1 MRLAVLDIGSNSVH
15 LLVVDAHV
23 GAPPLP
29 ATSHKEVLRLA
40 EYLGDDGEISAK
52 GQERLHSF
60 IAEAVEI
67 AEDQGSEQILAFAT
81 SAVRDAP
88 NGNSLIESINSQ
100 LGVTLNVMSG
110 KDEARV
116 TFLAARRWFGW
127 SAGKI
132 LLFDIGGGSLEIAAG
147 QDEYPQAA
155 VSIPLGA
162 GRTYSDFLPDPLPSE
177 DDIHQLRK
185 YARSQIGRI
194 AGKVNRVGTPDH
206 VVGSSK
212 TFRSL
217 ARIAGA
223 APSGDGIYAP
233 RKLFRRDLAGII
245 DTLAART
252 PEERATLPGVSQ
264 ARAGQVLAGAIVAEA
279 AFTIFDVGVM
289 SISPWALREGIIM
302 RKLDLLDSAETSSAM
317 RVEPVGGLD

>member
-40 EYLGDDGEISAK
+40 EYLGDDGMIDTA

-88 NGNSLIESINSQ
+88 NGAELIEAINSQ

-116 TFLAARRWFGW
+116 TFLAVRRWFGW

-132 LLFDIGGGSLEIAAG
+132 LLLDIGGGSLEIAAG
-147 QDEYPQAA
+147 QDEYPEAA
-155 VSIPLGA
+155 VSVPLGA
-162 GRTYSDFLPDPLPSE
+162 GRTYSEFLPDPLPSAE
-177 DDIHQLRK
+177 DIHSLQK

-194 AGKVNRVGTPDH
+194 AGKINRVGSADQ

-233 RKLFRRDLAGII
+233 RKLFRRDLSGII
-245 DTLAART
+245 ETLSSRT

-264 ARAGQVLAGAIVAEA
+264 ARAGQVLAGAIVADA
-279 AFTIFDVGVM
+279 AFAIFDVNVM
-289 SISPWALREGIIM
+289 NISPWALREGIIM

-317 RVEPVGGLD
+317 RVELV